1 MPDGD
6 YAAFIERR
14 TGQQYP
20 HGAFTDKNGT
30 VLGEHSGIIHYT
42 VGQRRGLGISAGVP
56 LYVKEILPAENRVV
70 LGKAEELRVTALDAT
85 DFCWSAFDAPPQSLR
100 AMVQT
105 RYRQKET
112 PVTVTTDGDR
122 VHMVFDEP
130 RRSVTAGQAAV
141 LYDGDVVLGGGT
153 ISTVY
158 TEG

>member
-1 MPDGD
+1 M
-6 YAAFIERR
+6 
-14 TGQQYP
+14 
-20 HGAFTDKNGT
+20 
-30 VLGEHSGIIHYT
+30 
-42 VGQRRGLGISAGVP
+42 
-56 LYVKEILPAENRVV
+56 
-70 LGKAEELRVTALDAT
+70 TALDAT

>member
-1 MPDGD
+1 M
-6 YAAFIERR
+6 
-14 TGQQYP
+14 
-20 HGAFTDKNGT
+20 
-30 VLGEHSGIIHYT
+30 
-42 VGQRRGLGISAGVP
+42 P

-85 DFCWSAFDAPPQSLR
+85 DFCWSAFDTPPQSLR

-105 RYRQKET
+105 HYRQKET
-112 PVTVTTDGDR
+112 PVTVITDGDR

-130 RRSVTAGQAAV
+130 PRSVTAGQAAV

-153 ISTVY
+153 ISPVY